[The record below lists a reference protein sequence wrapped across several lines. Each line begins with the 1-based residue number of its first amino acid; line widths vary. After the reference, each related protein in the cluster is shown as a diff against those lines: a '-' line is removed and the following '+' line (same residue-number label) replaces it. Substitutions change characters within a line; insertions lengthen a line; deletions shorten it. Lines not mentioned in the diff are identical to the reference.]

1 VCGQVVDGMDVVR
14 QMALVPTDENDK
26 PRIPIQIFD
35 CGELDL
41 ASGLVKRGM
50 SANIFN

>member
-1 VCGQVVDGMDVVR
+1 
-14 QMALVPTDENDK
+14 MAQVPTDDDDK

-41 ASGLVKRGM
+41 TSGMVKRGPTE
-50 SANIFN
+50 SIFN